1 MSEAKTKTCTLL
13 DKSTG
18 AMYMLLASLF
28 RVEDTD
34 SILDTRYRYPII
46 LAASIE
52 YRVVACVAGGI
63 FAREC

>member
-1 MSEAKTKTCTLL
+1 MSEAKTKTCTVL

-18 AMYMLLASLF
+18 AVYMLLASLF
-28 RVEDTD
+28 RVEDRD
-34 SILDTRYRYPII
+34 SIPDTRYSII